1 MHRVVSDRERE
12 RERKKKRKRS
22 VRVYTRIESTH
33 LVRAANA
40 TSCNLERSSMAEF
53 NEFNGALF
61 LSSSSSS
68 EEEEEEDALAHTP
81 REKYPLLLLLFVVF
95 FFPREVMKPP
105 ARGRRVWVK
114 VASIF
119 SAFGEKNGAKV
130 PRKKKREFSFCKP
143 SRGVIYFAPAKRFI
157 SCLSPRTARI

>member
-1 MHRVVSDRERE
+1 MHRVVSYRERE
-12 RERKKKRKRS
+12 REIKKKRKRS
-22 VRVYTRIESTH
+22 VRVYTRTDSTH

-40 TSCNLERSSMAEF
+40 TSCNLERSSMAEC

-68 EEEEEEDALAHTP
+68 EEEEENALAHKP
-81 REKYPLLLLLFVVF
+81 RERYPLLLLLFVVF

-105 ARGRRVWVK
+105 AQGRRVWVK

-119 SAFGEKNGAKV
+119 SAFGGKKNGTKAQKKEE
-130 PRKKKREFSFCKP
+130 RKF
-143 SRGVIYFAPAKRFI
+143 
-157 SCLSPRTARI
+157 L

>member
-1 MHRVVSDRERE
+1 MHRVVSDRERERE

-22 VRVYTRIESTH
+22 VRARVYTRIESTH

-53 NEFNGALF
+53 NEFNGALL
-61 LSSSSSS
+61 LSSSSST
-68 EEEEEEDALAHTP
+68 EEEEEDALAHKP
-81 REKYPLLLLLFVVF
+81 RERHPLLLLLFVVF

-105 ARGRRVWVK
+105 AQGRRVWLT

-119 SAFGEKNGAKV
+119 SAFGEKKW
-130 PRKKKREFSFCKP
+130 RKSPQKKEESLVF
-143 SRGVIYFAPAKRFI
+143 VNLLAA
-157 SCLSPRTARI
+157 